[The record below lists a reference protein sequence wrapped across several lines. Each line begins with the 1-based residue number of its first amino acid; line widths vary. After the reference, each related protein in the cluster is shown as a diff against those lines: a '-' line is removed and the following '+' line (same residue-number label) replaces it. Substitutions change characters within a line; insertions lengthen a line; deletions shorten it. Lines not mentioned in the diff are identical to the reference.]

1 MQKGDSSVLKILRLM
16 SQDDVRQMTG
26 SQHIQK
32 ALNLPMA
39 AGAEGFSHWDIRPQ
53 EKARLESKNNVLSFP
68 KRGPDPASTS
78 PPETVAHEQEETSEM
93 ELYLHRDMFKIRDE
107 HLLLREGV
115 KLYKQSSE
123 VHMYRAS
130 KEKGSKLKFAHTNG
144 VLINKKQD

>member
-26 SQHIQK
+26 SQYIQK
-32 ALNLPMA
+32 AVNLPMA
-39 AGAEGFSHWDIRPQ
+39 AGAEGFSQWDNPPQ
-53 EKARLESKNNVLSFP
+53 EKPRPESKNNVLSFP
-68 KRGPDPASTS
+68 KREVDPESHPAPEEAQEAS
-78 PPETVAHEQEETSEM
+78 PEV
-93 ELYLHRDMFKIRDE
+93 ELHLHRDMFKIRDE
-107 HLLLREGV
+107 HLLQKEGV
-115 KLYKQSSE
+115 KLYKQSAE